1 MQWRPCTSQGVPD
14 LKKIKKKKKYIY
26 IYIYLICIR
35 NTLIAKLGTP
45 SVTKLGTP

>member
-1 MQWRPCTSQGVPD
+1 MQWRPRTSQGVPD
-14 LKKIKKKKKYIY
+14 LKKIK

-45 SVTKLGTP
+45 

>member
-1 MQWRPCTSQGVPD
+1 MQWRPRTSQGVPD
-14 LKKIKKKKKYIY
+14 LKKIKKKKNIYIY

-45 SVTKLGTP
+45 

>member
-1 MQWRPCTSQGVPD
+1 MQWRPRTSQGVPD
-14 LKKIKKKKKYIY
+14 LKKIKKYIY

-45 SVTKLGTP
+45 

>member
-1 MQWRPCTSQGVPD
+1 MQWRPRTSQGVPD
-14 LKKIKKKKKYIY
+14 LKKIKIY

-45 SVTKLGTP
+45 

>member
-1 MQWRPCTSQGVPD
+1 MQWRPRTSQGVPD
-14 LKKIKKKKKYIY
+14 LKKIKIYIY

-45 SVTKLGTP
+45 